1 MGCEICGNYIQSLWN
16 GELLLAEQARLSIL
30 ITDKSFLFITNHS
43 ITFHSV
49 QCCNPLI
56 TSSAFQC
63 HVPKYSPHHSLICH

>member
-43 ITFHSV
+43 ITFRSA
-49 QCCNPLI
+49 QCCNSLI
-56 TSSAFQC
+56 TSS
-63 HVPKYSPHHSLICH
+63 VY